1 MYRDIITVKFILEL
15 QFASQGIR
23 LNMSDPQ
30 TAGDQELGKQE
41 AGQSPD
47 MLDAKLWDNPCPFTF
62 RINYLALLY
71 NTPLYSWIQ
80 DTFGLKRPEYVVLYS
95 LALADGG
102 SARDISRTSGF
113 PKNTLSRA
121 INQLELMG
129 LIGAR
134 TKAPGG
140 GRKQALHLSEK
151 GWALIHQTRPTFE
164 AQENRMLGALSD
176 GERQMLS
183 ELMSKVVL
191 AAQDWASELPREAI
205 HEKTK
210 VKEGKTQ

>member
-1 MYRDIITVKFILEL
+1 
-15 QFASQGIR
+15 
-23 LNMSDPQ
+23 MSGPQ
-30 TAGDQELGKQE
+30 ISNDQKYGEQQTGPN
-41 AGQSPD
+41 PD

-62 RINYLALLY
+62 RVNYLALLY

-121 INQLELMG
+121 IKRLELMG
-129 LIGAR
+129 LIKAR

-151 GWALIHQTRPTFE
+151 GWALIHQTLPAFE
-164 AQENRMLGALSD
+164 AQEKKMLNVLSD
-176 GERQMLS
+176 GEQQMLS

-191 AAQDWASELPREAI
+191 AAQDWAGEMPPEAMNAREGI
-205 HEKTK
+205 P
-210 VKEGKTQ
+210 Q

>member
-1 MYRDIITVKFILEL
+1 MIVKFILEL
-15 QFASQGIR
+15 QLASQRIKVH
-23 LNMSDPQ
+23 MSDPQ
-30 TAGDQELGKQE
+30 NASDQEFGSQE

-47 MLDAKLWDNPCPFTF
+47 MLNAKLWDNPCPFTF

-121 INQLELMG
+121 INRLELMD

-151 GWALIHQTRPTFE
+151 GWALIHQTRPVFE
-164 AQENRMLGALSD
+164 AQENRMLSALSQ

-191 AAQDWASELPREAI
+191 AAQDWAGELPNETI
-205 HEKTK
+205 HETTEIT
-210 VKEGKTQ
+210 EGKKQ